1 MKKKN
6 SEYLLDLLQEL
17 DDIEEFTAGGREE
30 LSGNVMAQKA
40 VVRSYEVIGEVCK
53 RLPAELREA
62 NPQIDWRQLITF
74 RDFLAHNY
82 EFVLL
87 RYVWEAVEDAPRLRA
102 AIQSMLDS
110 PPTDADEL
118 AP

>member
-1 MKKKN
+1 MKKTN

-17 DDIEEFTAGGREE
+17 DDIEEFTAGGRKE

-40 VVRSYEVIGEVCK
+40 VVRSYEVIGEICK

-62 NPQIDWRQLITF
+62 NPQVNWRQLITF

-82 EFVLL
+82 EFVAL
-87 RYVWEAVEDAPRLRA
+87 RYVWDAVEDVPTLRS

-110 PPTDADEL
+110 LPNDDEDY
-118 AP
+118 PE